1 MYLLKINSAMFTLNS
16 VIIAFFASG
25 MAGVIMITVYL
36 CNQSKKVNNFMQQNK
51 NVVPL
56 LLQRST
62 QHKFNTLRSKLPNS
76 PSVRQEK
83 IKFHLEDLT
92 SKYHN
97 QSICVRTYN
106 EGLDWL
112 IYEFE
117 RDN

>member
-1 MYLLKINSAMFTLNS
+1 MFTLNS

-36 CNQSKKVNNFMQQNK
+36 CNQNKKVNSFMQQNK

-83 IKFHLEDLT
+83 IKFHLEDLAT
-92 SKYHN
+92 KYQN
-97 QSICVRTYN
+97 QTICVKKYN
-106 EGLDWL
+106 QGLDWL
-112 IYEFE
+112 MYELQ
-117 RDN
+117 RDNN